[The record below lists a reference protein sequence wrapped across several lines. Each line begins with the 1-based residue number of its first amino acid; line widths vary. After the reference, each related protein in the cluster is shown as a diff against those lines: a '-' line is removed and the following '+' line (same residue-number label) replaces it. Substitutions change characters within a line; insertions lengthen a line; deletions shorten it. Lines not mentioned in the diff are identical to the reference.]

1 MFLVLVVDQYF
12 CGYSSHLVVAQLAL
26 VDFLILSEQFI
37 EFDGEFLLS
46 EGEEGGAENDYV

>member
-1 MFLVLVVDQYF
+1 MFLVLVVDEYL
-12 CGYSSHLVVAQLAL
+12 CGYSSHLVMAQLAL
-26 VDFLILSEQFI
+26 IDVLILSEQFI